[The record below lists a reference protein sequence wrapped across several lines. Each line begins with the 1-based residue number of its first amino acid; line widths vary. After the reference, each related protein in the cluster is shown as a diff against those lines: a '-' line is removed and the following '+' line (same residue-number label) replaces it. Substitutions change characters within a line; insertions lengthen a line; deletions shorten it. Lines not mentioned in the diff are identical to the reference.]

1 MSEEWLEDGEVNVF
15 VVPKVKKK
23 FDGSLA
29 RILKKEVGE
38 PVEPLRRDDDFTTWV
53 ADRAAG
59 KIRSKGQRSPA
70 AKALWRA
77 FRALAAARYH
87 LREDP
92 DAEKELR
99 ALRDRVE
106 SLWMD
111 KTP

>member
-1 MSEEWLEDGEVNVF
+1 MAGEWLEDGEVTVF

-23 FDGSLA
+23 FDEGLA
-29 RILKKEVGE
+29 KLLKKELGE
-38 PVEPLRRDDDFTTWV
+38 TVEPLRLDDDLTTWV
-53 ADRAAG
+53 AERAAG
-59 KIRSKGQRSPA
+59 KNRSKGQKSPA

-99 ALRDRVE
+99 DLRDRVE
-106 SLWMD
+106 GLWM
-111 KTP
+111 KKAP

>member
-1 MSEEWLEDGEVNVF
+1 MSEQWLEAGEVSVF

-23 FDGSLA
+23 FDEGLA
-29 RILKKEVGE
+29 RLLKKELGE
-38 PVEPLRRDDDFTTWV
+38 PVEPLRLDDDLTTWV

-59 KIRSKGQRSPA
+59 KNRSKGQKSPA

-87 LREDP
+87 LKEDL

-106 SLWMD
+106 SLWMERA
-111 KTP
+111 P